1 MLALTQKAPHQD
13 EPCIET
19 PFSWASKAAI
29 LTFMNKRSR
38 PSPGPAPDASKRPD
52 AGNEAVRAAS
62 RRRPSGRVTLVDVA
76 QRVGVSTMTVSRAL
90 KDPALVL
97 PQVRERIDAA
107 IAELGYIP
115 NHAARTLASARSKL
129 IGVLVPSLSNAVF
142 VETLAGVQDC
152 AGPAGYQ
159 LLIGN
164 TGYSPQRQIELLSA
178 WLAHAPDGFL
188 VASIDDSDAIRQR
201 LRAASVP
208 LVHMFDLAPGEAWS
222 VGFSQRSAGFAI
234 GKHLLA
240 RGMRRPA
247 FIAAQLDPRTMQRR
261 AGYRRALAAAG
272 FDASLEVLTEAPSSV
287 ELGCELLGKLL
298 KKAPD
303 CDAVFCCNDDLALGV
318 LFECQRRGIAVPRDL
333 AVVGFND
340 LPFAAWSSPSITTV
354 ATPRYEVGFEAARM
368 LLQIL
373 DGEVP
378 GERRIDLGFTLVT
391 RESA

>member
-1 MLALTQKAPHQD
+1 MA
-13 EPCIET
+13 
-19 PFSWASKAAI
+19 
-29 LTFMNKRSR
+29 MNKKSR
-38 PSPGPAPDASKRPD
+38 QLPGPARDASTRRD
-52 AGNEAVRAAS
+52 AGNEPVRAAS
-62 RRRPSGRVTLVDVA
+62 RRRPSGRVTLADVA

-90 KDPALVL
+90 KEPARVL

-115 NHAARTLASARSKL
+115 NRAARTLASARSKL

-188 VASIDDSDAIRQR
+188 VASIDDSDSIRQR

-208 LVHMFDLAPGEAWS
+208 LVHMFDLVPGEAWS

-247 FIAAQLDPRTMQRR
+247 FIAAQLDARTMQRR
-261 AGYRRALAAAG
+261 AGYHRALAAAG
-272 FDASLEVLTEAPSSV
+272 FDPSLEALTEAPSSV
-287 ELGCELLGKLL
+287 ELGCRLLAKVL

-318 LFECQRRGIAVPRDL
+318 LFECQRRGIAVPGDL
-333 AVVGFND
+333 AIVGFND

-368 LLQIL
+368 LLQIIE
-373 DGEVP
+373 GELP
-378 GERRIDLGFTLVT
+378 AERRVDLGFTLVT

>member
-1 MLALTQKAPHQD
+1 
-13 EPCIET
+13 
-19 PFSWASKAAI
+19 
-29 LTFMNKRSR
+29 MNKKSR
-38 PSPGPAPDASKRPD
+38 QLPESAHDASTRRD
-52 AGNEAVRAAS
+52 ARNTPARAAS
-62 RRRPSGRVTLVDVA
+62 RRRPSGRVTLADVA

-90 KDPALVL
+90 KEPARVL
-97 PQVRERIDAA
+97 PPVRERIEAA

-115 NHAARTLASARSKL
+115 NRAARTLASARSKL

-164 TGYSPQRQIELLSA
+164 TGYSSQRQIELLSA

-188 VASIDDSDAIRQR
+188 VASIDDSDSIRQR
-201 LRAASVP
+201 LHTASVP
-208 LVHMFDLAPGEAWS
+208 LVHMFDLVPGEAWS
-222 VGFSQRSAGFAI
+222 VGFSQRSAGFTI

-247 FIAAQLDPRTMQRR
+247 FIAAQLDARTMQRR

-272 FDASLEVLTEAPSSV
+272 FDPALEELTEAPSSV
-287 ELGCELLGKLL
+287 ELGCRLLAKVL

-303 CDAVFCCNDDLALGV
+303 CDAVFCCNDDLALGA
-318 LFECQRRGIAVPRDL
+318 LFECQRRGIAVPGDL
-333 AVVGFND
+333 AIVGFND

-368 LLQIL
+368 LLQIIE
-373 DGEVP
+373 GELP
-378 GERRIDLGFTLVT
+378 AERRVDLGFTLVT